1 LKSLLIGI
9 AVAGAAVGL
18 LYAASLG
25 QGRVEC
31 EACMEY
37 GGHSTCSR
45 VAAATRKEAEHRSI
59 THACSVL
66 ASGVTRSL
74 ECQRVPPR
82 SLVCSE

>member
-1 LKSLLIGI
+1 VKSLLIGI
-9 AVAGAAVGL
+9 ALACAAAGV
-18 LYAASLG
+18 LYAATLG

-37 GGHSTCSR
+37 GGHATCSR
-45 VAAATRKEAEHRSI
+45 VAAATRQEAEHRSI

-82 SLVCSE
+82 SLVCDE

>member
-1 LKSLLIGI
+1 MRSLLIGI
-9 AVAGAAVGL
+9 AVAGAAAGL
-18 LYAASLG
+18 LYAATLG

-37 GGHSTCSR
+37 GGRGTCSR
-45 VAAATRKEAEHRSI
+45 VAAATRNEAEHRAI

-82 SLVCSE
+82 SLACNE